1 MAGRRQSVWWLLGI
15 WLIRKTDQRTG
26 EGHHAMDCVCRLAV
40 GHCYRRRRLQQ
51 ARLGWAKLVST
62 LRSLSSAEEEDVD
75 VKDINVVVVV
85 RWTVSLH
92 DGQFRSGQVK
102 GMRNYITDYIIEVI

>member
-1 MAGRRQSVWWLLGI
+1 MPWTVCVVWRSVI
-15 WLIRKTDQRTG
+15 ATG
-26 EGHHAMDCVCRLAV
+26 G
-40 GHCYRRRRLQQ
+40 GGYN
-51 ARLGWAKLVST
+51 RLGWAKLVTT

-102 GMRNYITDYIIEVI
+102 GMGNYITDYIIEVI